1 VFALNP
7 KCVAFSFM
15 CMGLLLAR
23 PTFTGPLTA
32 GAALLSV
39 FVAAYVSMGWYDYY
53 YGCSISPLRRGSQSA
68 TGVLKP
74 PPHAPA
80 KQHLSVAASYGEKDV
95 SVAASYGEKDVSV
108 AKGAVYLLHLVLI
121 APFLG
126 YVAYMGRGSSKR
138 VFWLLGALAV
148 ATAAYH
154 GVAAAE
160 LV

>member
-1 VFALNP
+1 MGTAGAPVFALNP
-7 KCVAFSFM
+7 KCVAFSFV
-15 CMGLLLAR
+15 CMGLLMAR
-23 PTFTGPLTA
+23 PTFPGPLTA
-32 GAALLSV
+32 GAALLAV

-53 YGCSISPLRRGSQSA
+53 YGCNISPLRRGSQSA
-68 TGVLKP
+68 TGELKP

-80 KQHLSVAASYGEKDV
+80 KQHL